1 MSLHQGSDKNWCLVC
16 PLTYPHKTHNLAG
29 HEPIRLV
36 VGTAQSVHLQSFC
49 EVWVMGEN
57 AANVKKK
64 KNCIFLSWCM
74 VYIKQEGNE
83 NPMQSMKFPYI
94 TFKCNGFMQN
104 HRTHFL
110 RWGGRGGEPSSC
122 LIYLT
127 IIQRINEEKMWGNSH
142 TLCKN
147 CKRASD
153 SQHFKTRAL
162 PCVEKY
168 FPKMIGLLR
177 S

>member
-110 RWGGRGGEPSSC
+110 RWGGRGGSHHLVWYIWPLFRELMKRKC
-122 LIYLT
+122 GVILT
-127 IIQRINEEKMWGNSH
+127 HFARTAREHLTANISKQELCRVSRNIFQRW
-142 TLCKN
+142 
-147 CKRASD
+147 
-153 SQHFKTRAL
+153 
-162 PCVEKY
+162 
-168 FPKMIGLLR
+168 
-177 S
+177 